1 MTPGG
6 SVAGLTVM
14 TGQPGGPA
22 ITMEYGRAP
31 GQLFASVAV
40 IVKLKVPA
48 AVGVPEM
55 TPVVALSVSPFGRAP
70 LETVKVYGAVPPTAE
85 TVWL

>member
-1 MTPGG
+1 
-6 SVAGLTVM
+6 M
-14 TGQPGGPA
+14 TGQPAGPA
-22 ITMEYGRAP
+22 ITMEYGRLP
-31 GQLFASVAV
+31 GQPFASVAV

-48 AVGVPEM
+48 RVSVPEM
-55 TPVVALSVSPFGRAP
+55 TPVLALSVKPFGSAP